1 VLGVVTKWSQDRS
14 ILPRSHRLVML
25 RTCSAI
31 RVIRPLNGR
40 LLVLPEGSCLPRRR
54 PIIATQS
61 CARRFT
67 STSSAAIG
75 HGDAV
80 ASQSGLAIFAPLT
93 NELDRM
99 CPRFEIEADDVEIL
113 RGPVEF
119 YEALKVSDT
128 WIGSL
133 ANQSGG

>member
-1 VLGVVTKWSQDRS
+1 M
-14 ILPRSHRLVML
+14 IAPR
-25 RTCSAI
+25 
-31 RVIRPLNGR
+31 
-40 LLVLPEGSCLPRRR
+40 
-54 PIIATQS
+54 S

-75 HGDAV
+75 HGNAV

-113 RGPVEF
+113 RGPIEF
-119 YEALKVSDT
+119 YEALKVSECDT

-133 ANQSGG
+133 ASARTSGVGNQSAG